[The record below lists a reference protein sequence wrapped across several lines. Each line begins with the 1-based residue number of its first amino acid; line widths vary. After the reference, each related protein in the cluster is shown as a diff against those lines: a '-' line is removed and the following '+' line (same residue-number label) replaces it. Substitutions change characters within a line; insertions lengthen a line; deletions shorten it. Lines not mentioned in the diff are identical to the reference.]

1 MQTQAAPHP
10 ALAEP
15 QAPGLDR
22 KEWLE
27 RWLTTHP
34 LTAYTTHT
42 IASKDRLRVELAR
55 IRLQAWAIS
64 EEQLE
69 LNHRGVAVP
78 LIDRHSV
85 LVGALNVT
93 MPMGNES
100 TEDAATRVL
109 PVLQETARAM
119 RNLI

>member
-1 MQTQAAPHP
+1 
-10 ALAEP
+10 
-15 QAPGLDR
+15 
-22 KEWLE
+22 
-27 RWLTTHP
+27 
-34 LTAYTTHT
+34 
-42 IASKDRLRVELAR
+42 
-55 IRLQAWAIS
+55 
-64 EEQLE
+64 
-69 LNHRGVAVP
+69 VAVP

-100 TEDAATRVL
+100 TEDAAARVL

>member
-1 MQTQAAPHP
+1 M
-10 ALAEP
+10 
-15 QAPGLDR
+15 
-22 KEWLE
+22 W
-27 RWLTTHP
+27 
-34 LTAYTTHT
+34 
-42 IASKDRLRVELAR
+42 R
-55 IRLQAWAIS
+55 IRQQGWAIS
-64 EEQLE
+64 EQQLE

-78 LIDRHSV
+78 LMDRHSV

-100 TEDAATRVL
+100 TDDAVARVL